1 MAHFAQL
8 DTDNTVTRVLVVA
21 NAVLDDDGSENEQQ
35 GIDFLKGIY
44 GSDTVWKQCS
54 YNNTFRNI
62 YPAVGHTYDS
72 TRDAFIK
79 DQPHASWTLDSDG
92 NWQAPVARPD
102 DSTNA
107 YRWLEDTQ
115 EWEQF
120 TP

>member
-8 DTDNTVTRVLVVA
+8 DSDNIVTQVLVVA
-21 NAVLDDDGSENEQQ
+21 NAVLDDSGSENEQQ
-35 GIDFLKGIY
+35 GIDLLKNIH
-44 GSDTVWKQCS
+44 GSDTTWKQCS
-54 YNNTFRNI
+54 YNNKFRNK
-62 YPAVGHTYDS
+62 YPAIGDTYDS
-72 TRDAFIK
+72 TRNAFVRPK
-79 DQPHASWTLDSDG
+79 PYASWTLDCDG

-102 DSTNA
+102 TTNA